1 MTTAQREWTYRLFED
16 EHDALRDS
24 IRATLERALPDL
36 GVADGDGATTRQV
49 FETLGSAGHLALAF
63 PDAVGGSDDPVAAA
77 VLAQELGRT
86 GLYGLVDAVVNHW
99 AAAWA
104 LLALG
109 QTERVARLL
118 QGSTIATLALGE
130 PHLDADASATTATA
144 VADGDGFRLE
154 GVKAFV
160 PNGAG
165 ADVIVVL
172 VRLDGELRLVA
183 VDATQAAPKALDVL
197 GHWSSPMA
205 DLILDG
211 LHCGTDDVCP
221 GGAGPALE
229 SARRQRRMAEAFAL
243 ATLAQRAIDDGIAY
257 GLQRQAFDRPVAKY
271 QVWRHRWAD
280 RSAEAEMARALALTA
295 LRHFVHGFD
304 ADADIALARLFSGQV
319 ARAAADDCLQ
329 MHGGYGYTMEFP
341 AQRFWRDARQ
351 ATVVAGGD
359 FVLLEQVA
367 CELGM
372 PPATPRS

>member
-16 EHDALRDS
+16 EHDALRAS

-36 GVADGDGATTRQV
+36 GAADGDRAVTRQI

-63 PDAVGGSDDPVAAA
+63 PDAVGGSDDPVAGA
-77 VLAQELGRT
+77 VVAQELGRT
-86 GLYGLVDAVVNHW
+86 GLYGLLDAVVNHW

-104 LLALG
+104 LLTLG
-109 QTERVARLL
+109 ETERVARLL
-118 QGSTIATLALGE
+118 DGSTIATLALSE
-130 PHLDADASATTATA
+130 AHLDADPSATTATA
-144 VADGDGFRLE
+144 AADGHGFRLE

-160 PNGAG
+160 PNGAA
-165 ADVIVVL
+165 ADVVVAL
-172 VRLDGELRLVA
+172 VRLEGELRLVA
-183 VDATQAAPKALDVL
+183 VGAAQATAKALDVL

-205 DLILDG
+205 DVTLDG
-211 LHCGTDDVCP
+211 LRCAADDVLP
-221 GGAGPALE
+221 GDARPALD
-229 SARRQRRMAEAFAL
+229 AAMRQRRMAEAFAL

-257 GLQRQAFDRPVAKY
+257 GLQREAFDRPVAKY

-280 RSAEAEMARALALTA
+280 RSAEAEMARALTFTA
-295 LRHFVHGFD
+295 LRHFVHGMD
-304 ADADIALARLFSGQV
+304 ADADIALARYFAGQV

-341 AQRFWRDARQ
+341 AQRFWRDTRQ